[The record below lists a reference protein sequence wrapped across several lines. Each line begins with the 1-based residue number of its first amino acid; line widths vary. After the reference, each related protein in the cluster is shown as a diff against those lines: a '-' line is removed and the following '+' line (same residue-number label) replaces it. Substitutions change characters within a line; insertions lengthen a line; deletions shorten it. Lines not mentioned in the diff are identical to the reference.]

1 MSIYVSSEHET
12 CMLTE
17 WIDRQLDVR
26 IRTLDSEC
34 IIDAANDMPPVR
46 LADKPWL
53 KVLLTDLL

>member
-1 MSIYVSSEHET
+1 
-12 CMLTE
+12 MLTE
-17 WIDRQLDVR
+17 CIDRQLDVR